1 MRSNRFTWSMSTPSS
16 ISGCGGSFGI
26 WWRVTT
32 AQRPAGLTCQLR
44 TWVLTPPIAQ
54 SWRTRWRYWSD
65 RTGSSCTQS
74 AGSIMADSPRR
85 RAEHDPEQ
93 KITPEPGYQV
103 PFAERVR
110 RVSGL
115 QVAAV
120 GLITEP
126 QQAEKILVEQAAD
139 AVFLAR
145 ALLREPTWAQ
155 RAAYELGDDVYWAK
169 QYERARPRQIS

>member
-1 MRSNRFTWSMSTPSS
+1 
-16 ISGCGGSFGI
+16 
-26 WWRVTT
+26 
-32 AQRPAGLTCQLR
+32 
-44 TWVLTPPIAQ
+44 
-54 SWRTRWRYWSD
+54 
-65 RTGSSCTQS
+65 
-74 AGSIMADSPRR
+74 MADSPRR

>member
-1 MRSNRFTWSMSTPSS
+1 
-16 ISGCGGSFGI
+16 
-26 WWRVTT
+26 
-32 AQRPAGLTCQLR
+32 
-44 TWVLTPPIAQ
+44 
-54 SWRTRWRYWSD
+54 
-65 RTGSSCTQS
+65 
-74 AGSIMADSPRR
+74 MADSPRR

-103 PFAERVR
+103 PFAEWVR